1 MSPDSRRDIPRHG
14 SDEGSGQISR
24 PARKSMPGT
33 PFDLARIRDD
43 FPILKEVIHGKR
55 LAYLDNAAT
64 TQKPERV
71 LRALDDYYRHK
82 NANVH
87 RANHEL
93 ASRATTAYEGARDT
107 IARVFGAA
115 REEVVFTKGTTDGIN
130 LVAWSFARPR
140 LSAGDEVLVTG
151 MDHHSNIVP
160 WQLVAAEK
168 NAKVVAAPVS
178 DTGEL
183 LWDEFL
189 ARLSARTK
197 MIALGHVSNSVGT
210 INPVEDVI
218 AEARKRAIPVLID
231 GAQAAAHLAVDFR
244 ALGAD
249 FYAVSAHKAYGPTG
263 FGALLARREHLEAM
277 PPHLGGGDMIA
288 TVSFE
293 GSTWNEVPYKFEAG
307 TPDMSGAVGFAAALD
322 YIESIGRPAI
332 AAHEHALLAQAT
344 AALSRIPGLRLVGTA
359 RRKGAIVS
367 FVMDCAHPQDI
378 GSILDMEGVAIR
390 AGHHCTMPLMKQ
402 YGLSATARASFAV
415 YNGSDDVEQ
424 LVAGLEKVR
433 KLFA

>member
-1 MSPDSRRDIPRHG
+1 MNDSVRP
-14 SDEGSGQISR
+14 SG
-24 PARKSMPGT
+24 T
-33 PFDLARIRDD
+33 LDLARTRAD
-43 FPILKEVIHGKR
+43 FPILKEVIRGKR

-64 TQKPERV
+64 TQKPEAV
-71 LRALDDYYRHK
+71 LRVLDDYYRHK

-87 RANHEL
+87 RATHEL
-93 ASRATTAYEGARDT
+93 AERATAAYEGARDR
-107 IARVFGAA
+107 IARYFGAA

-168 NAKVVAAPVS
+168 GAKVVAAPVS
-178 DTGEL
+178 EAGEL
-183 LWDEFL
+183 VWDQVL
-189 ARLSARTK
+189 ARLSPRTK
-197 MIALGHVSNSVGT
+197 MIALGHISNSLGT
-210 INPVEDVI
+210 INPIEDVI
-218 AEARKRAIPVLID
+218 AEARQRGIPVLID
-231 GAQAAAHLAVDFR
+231 GAQAAAHLLVDFR

-263 FGALLARREHLEAM
+263 FGTLIAKREHLEAM

-293 GSTWNEVPYKFEAG
+293 GSTWNDVPYKFEAG

-332 AAHEHALLAQAT
+332 GAHEHALLEYGTEQLARVA
-344 AALSRIPGLRLVGTA
+344 GLRLIGA
-359 RRKGAIVS
+359 AKRKAGILS

-415 YNGSDDVEQ
+415 YNGQDDVDQ
-424 LVAGLEKVR
+424 LVAGLNKVR
-433 KLFA
+433 KLFT